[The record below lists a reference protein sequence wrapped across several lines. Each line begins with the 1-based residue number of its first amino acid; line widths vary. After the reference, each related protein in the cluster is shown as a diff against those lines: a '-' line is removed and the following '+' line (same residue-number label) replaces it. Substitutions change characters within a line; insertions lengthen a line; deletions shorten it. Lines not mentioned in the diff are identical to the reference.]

1 MTSHYLVLSG
11 KSSKFNFWTCKT
23 IVFTGFPE
31 DGSIKSAQYPES
43 CNDSQ
48 ISVAPFMN
56 WKSKQHP
63 LKCNVFLHSGDWWY
77 FQKFTIT
84 FQVERGL
91 PTNLLFKKIFN
102 NCFWKIKWKRVGK
115 GTHRHVQIDLPYE
128 FWCHNLFK
136 TLWHQ
141 TSNNEKVI
149 NFRH

>member
-63 LKCNVFLHSGDWWY
+63 LKCNVFLHSGNWWY

-84 FQVERGL
+84 FQVDFKEGCL
-91 PTNLLFKKIFN
+91 PICYLKKYSIIVFEKSSGKEWAREHIDM
-102 NCFWKIKWKRVGK
+102 FRLTSHMSFDVTTYLRHFDIRHQIMRKW
-115 GTHRHVQIDLPYE
+115 
-128 FWCHNLFK
+128 
-136 TLWHQ
+136 
-141 TSNNEKVI
+141 
-149 NFRH
+149 